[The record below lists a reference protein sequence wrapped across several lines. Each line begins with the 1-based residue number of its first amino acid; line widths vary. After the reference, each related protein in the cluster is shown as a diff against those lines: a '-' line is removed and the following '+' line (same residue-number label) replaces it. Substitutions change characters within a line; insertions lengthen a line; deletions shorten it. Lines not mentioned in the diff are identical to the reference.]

1 MRDTARWC
9 FLERGSVLSAFGS
22 SVEAGRDEQR
32 GAEKV
37 KSLPILLARI
47 RVASLPSP
55 PSHCCRCTTVNR
67 PKNNNKTVMTS
78 LILYIYIF
86 FFFHQR
92 QGVAYSLKNVFCFP
106 PLMTIDFAALCAS
119 LHESESESIS
129 SISSCV
135 KITFHIWHSTEAHF
149 ICSTTKQVSAFTAAH
164 DKSLSPGAF

>member
-86 FFFHQR
+86 FFPQCRMMAPQPQWGFM
-92 QGVAYSLKNVFCFP
+92 SLLF
-106 PLMTIDFAALCAS
+106 
-119 LHESESESIS
+119 IS
-129 SISSCV
+129 STPPPSPAWIPSLGGQSIRASQFPRFRLCYLRLG
-135 KITFHIWHSTEAHF
+135 KGKEIKWH
-149 ICSTTKQVSAFTAAH
+149 
-164 DKSLSPGAF
+164 LSQS

>member
-78 LILYIYIF
+78 LILYIYIYIF
-86 FFFHQR
+86 PPVQDDGAATSMRVYEFIIYFIHPPPLPRLNPIIRRAKHQSLTIPSVQAVLSEIR
-92 QGVAYSLKNVFCFP
+92 QGKGNKVAFKPELVTESCTRHYSLGV
-106 PLMTIDFAALCAS
+106 
-119 LHESESESIS
+119 
-129 SISSCV
+129 
-135 KITFHIWHSTEAHF
+135 
-149 ICSTTKQVSAFTAAH
+149 
-164 DKSLSPGAF
+164 